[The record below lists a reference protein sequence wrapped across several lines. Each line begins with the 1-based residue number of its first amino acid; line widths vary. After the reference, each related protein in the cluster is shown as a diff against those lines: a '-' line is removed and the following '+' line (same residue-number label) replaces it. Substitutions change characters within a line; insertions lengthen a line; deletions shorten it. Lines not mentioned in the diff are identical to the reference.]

1 MGELEGAKGKQAR
14 SWGGWDGMA
23 GRSAGARGAPGACE
37 APKVQLATSF
47 CRNAQC
53 DGIERFRIL
62 RE

>member
-1 MGELEGAKGKQAR
+1 MGSLRGPRANKQEA
-14 SWGGWDGMA
+14 GGWDGMA